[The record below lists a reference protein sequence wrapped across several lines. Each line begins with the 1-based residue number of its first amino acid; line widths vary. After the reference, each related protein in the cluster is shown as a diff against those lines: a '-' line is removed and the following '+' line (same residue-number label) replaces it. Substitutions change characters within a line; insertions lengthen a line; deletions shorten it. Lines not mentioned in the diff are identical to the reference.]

1 MNRLLVQFYSDNPF
15 GGELKELGK
24 FKTPDE
30 AVKMGISLLDNTV
43 EAMLVNYG
51 SQWVR
56 IR

>member
-1 MNRLLVQFYSDNPF
+1 MTRLLVQFYSENPF
-15 GGELKELGK
+15 GGELQELGK

-30 AVKMGISLLDNTV
+30 AVKIGISLLDNTV
-43 EAMLVNYG
+43 EFMFVNYG